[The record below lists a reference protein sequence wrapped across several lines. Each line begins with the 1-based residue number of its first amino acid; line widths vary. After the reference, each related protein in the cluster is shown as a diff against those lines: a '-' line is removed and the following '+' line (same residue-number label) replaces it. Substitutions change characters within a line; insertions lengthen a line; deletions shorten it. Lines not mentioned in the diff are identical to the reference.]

1 MVQEKGAVR
10 WVGLMVLEERVVSD
24 SVNESGRLDLLFAAE
39 ELEANFLVTSAYLSP
54 DVVH

>member
-1 MVQEKGAVR
+1 
-10 WVGLMVLEERVVSD
+10 MVLEERVVSD